1 MCLHDCNTTRLRC
14 VGFFST
20 LLPPC
25 LLGSRAHAH
34 PPTHAYT
41 HAHAYTSNRW
51 PTATGSCKVKLE
63 PSAPLTAP
71 TDVDVLCLLSAYC
84 TCVSQ
89 RRSPLK
95 PRRACDALI
104 PALILSEA
112 GESRGKKAARLPV
125 PSPLSPHLLES
136 DTRGSQQRRRC
147 RGAFYWQSTDR
158 GCGKLLKHQNIAAL
172 KLRDVDNR
180 HDFVPRHRE

>member
-1 MCLHDCNTTRLRC
+1 MCD
-14 VGFFST
+14 FFST

-25 LLGSRAHAH
+25 LLGSRAH
-34 PPTHAYT
+34 PPTHP

-84 TCVSQ
+84 TCVLQ

-95 PRRACDALI
+95 PRRACDALNSC
-104 PALILSEA
+104 PNPER
-112 GESRGKKAARLPV
+112 GGRESREESCSSTGALPFI
-125 PSPLSPHLLES
+125 PHLLES

-158 GCGKLLKHQNIAAL
+158 GCGKLLKHQNIARLVVL
-172 KLRDVDNR
+172 KLRNVDNR
-180 HDFVPRHRE
+180 HDFVPRYRE

>member
-14 VGFFST
+14 VFFFYTPSPLSAWLART
-20 LLPPC
+20 
-25 LLGSRAHAH
+25 R
-34 PPTHAYT
+34 THA

-84 TCVSQ
+84 TCMSQ

-112 GESRGKKAARLPV
+112 GESRGKKAAPLPV
-125 PSPLSPHLLES
+125 PSPLSPIDLSQTPEAPSEGVAAGGLFI
-136 DTRGSQQRRRC
+136 GSQPAE
-147 RGAFYWQSTDR
+147 GAPN
-158 GCGKLLKHQNIAAL
+158 C
-172 KLRDVDNR
+172 
-180 HDFVPRHRE
+180 

>member
-1 MCLHDCNTTRLRC
+1 MC
-14 VGFFST
+14 GFFST

-25 LLGSRAHAH
+25 LLGSRAHTH
-34 PPTHAYT
+34 PPAHAD
-41 HAHAYTSNRW
+41 AHAYTSNRW

-158 GCGKLLKHQNIAAL
+158 GCGKLLKHQNIARLVVL

-180 HDFVPRHRE
+180 HDFVPRYR

>member
-1 MCLHDCNTTRLRC
+1 MWFFFYTPSPLSAWLARTHPRTR
-14 VGFFST
+14 
-20 LLPPC
+20 
-25 LLGSRAHAH
+25 
-34 PPTHAYT
+34 THA

-112 GESRGKKAARLPV
+112 GESRGKKAAPLPV
-125 PSPLSPHLLES
+125 PSPLSPIDL
-136 DTRGSQQRRRC
+136 SQTPEAPSEGVAAG
-147 RGAFYWQSTDR
+147 GAFYWQSTGR
-158 GCGKLLKHQNIAAL
+158 GCAKLLKHQSIARL
-172 KLRDVDNR
+172 VVFKPRDVDNR
-180 HDFVPRHRE
+180 HGFVPRYG

>member
-1 MCLHDCNTTRLRC
+1 MC
-14 VGFFST
+14 GFFFFFFYTPSPSSAR
-20 LLPPC
+20 LAHA
-25 LLGSRAHAH
+25 RAHAC
-34 PPTHAYT
+34 
-41 HAHAYTSNRW
+41 TSNRW

-89 RRSPLK
+89 RRRPLK

-112 GESRGKKAARLPV
+112 GESRGKKAAGLPA
-125 PSPLSPHLLES
+125 PSPSARIYFES

-147 RGAFYWQSTDR
+147 RGAFCWQSSGR
-158 GCGKLLKHQNIAAL
+158 GSAQTVKTAEH
-172 KLRDVDNR
+172 RPPWRVDT
-180 HDFVPRHRE
+180 PRRGQPARQWCTHKGGTRG